1 MRNSSCLAST
11 VRKTNPDVVSKV
23 ALRRCKYLPRF
34 VFCICCENSKFF
46 ALGSH
51 MTRCMRDRNTGFF
64 WLLTSMPMP
73 LNFVPQGLYI
83 DLSSLWLLLTWTR
96 GIPNNA
102 VFAWD
107 GFLNTVWARGHCV

>member
-11 VRKTNPDVVSKV
+11 VRKTNPDIVSKV

-34 VFCICCENSKFF
+34 VFCICCENSKFSPTG
-46 ALGSH
+46 LR

-64 WLLTSMPMP
+64 LVADKHANASK
-73 LNFVPQGLYI
+73 FCAAGLV

-107 GFLNTVWARGHCV
+107 GFLNTVWASGHCV